1 MHFSWCLIKKNRRHM
16 WVGFFKFTAWWKPLA
31 VVYILRSV
39 VLPLISDFF
48 LYKAGYLSGV
58 K

>member
-1 MHFSWCLIKKNRRHM
+1 M
-16 WVGFFKFTAWWKPLA
+16 WVGFFKFTARWKPLA

>member
-1 MHFSWCLIKKNRRHM
+1 M
-16 WVGFFKFTAWWKPLA
+16 WVGFFKFTAWLKKPLA